1 MDIKKLEDI
10 INLPEGYYE
19 HDGGITITV
28 SPKDEE
34 PFKGDLTTIC
44 ALSEESFI
52 NVFKNISKKK
62 CKQYCLNIEEIDNT
76 EENIKAINRFLKH
89 W

>member
-1 MDIKKLEDI
+1 MDIRKLKDI
-10 INLPEGYYE
+10 VNLPKGYYE

-28 SPKDEE
+28 SPKNEE

-44 ALSEESFI
+44 TIGEKPFI

-62 CKQYCLNIEEIDNT
+62 CEQYCLELEEIDNT
-76 EENIKAINRFLKH
+76 EENIAAINRFLKR